1 MPNPRESRSPVPTRL
16 AVLLLVVGALF
27 ALDAVLNL
35 SIVYKFWPVLVAATA
50 IGLVGI
56 FVKGH
61 ARLPMFLAA
70 GVYLFCFS
78 GLALFCN
85 FTSWAVMADLWPLF
99 ITFLGA
105 AFVTLFCF
113 QKTRR
118 VYLLAGLLLVSV
130 SVVFFLTLNVS
141 GRLWWTSFL
150 LAGLSI
156 LVTEAV
162 KWGSR

>member
-1 MPNPRESRSPVPTRL
+1 VPTRL

-27 ALDAVLNL
+27 ALDASLNL
-35 SIVYKFWPVLVAATA
+35 SVVYKFWPVLVATMAV
-50 IGLVGI
+50 GLMGI
-56 FVKGH
+56 FLKGN

-70 GVYLFCFS
+70 GVYLLCFS

-85 FTSWAVMADLWPLF
+85 FTSWTAMADLWPLF
-99 ITFLGA
+99 IAFLGA
-105 AFVTLFCF
+105 AFVALFCF
-113 QKTRR
+113 QRSR
-118 VYLLAGLLLVSV
+118 PVCLLAGLLLVSV

-156 LVTEAV
+156 LVTEAA

>member
-1 MPNPRESRSPVPTRL
+1 VPTRL

-27 ALDAVLNL
+27 ALDASLNL
-35 SIVYKFWPVLVAATA
+35 SVVYKFWPVLVATMAV
-50 IGLVGI
+50 GLMGI
-56 FVKGH
+56 FLKGN

-70 GVYLFCFS
+70 GVYLLCFS

-85 FTSWAVMADLWPLF
+85 FTSWTAMADLWPLF
-99 ITFLGA
+99 IAFLGA
-105 AFVTLFCF
+105 AFVALFCF
-113 QKTRR
+113 QRSR
-118 VYLLAGLLLVSV
+118 PVYLLAGLLLVSV

-156 LVTEAV
+156 LVTEAA